1 MKITKCLHVTQTE
14 KNHLKAFLK
23 SGLSDAKI
31 NTKFYSVISS
41 MKQGAKTLYKIKISS
56 PVKDDLNR
64 KKYDSQ
70 TIELIN

>member
-1 MKITKCLHVTQTE
+1 MQITKCLHVTDTE
-14 KNHLKAFLK
+14 KKHLKSFLK

-31 NTKFYSVISS
+31 NTKFYSIISS
-41 MKQGAKTLYKIKISS
+41 MKQGSKILYKIRISS
-56 PVKDDLNR
+56 PIKDDFNR